1 MAETMPYL
9 AGVVRLTAVPANQV
23 ERSQFQPPDPVFVGE
38 PPFFPGPCINQSFNN
53 KLLING
59 QDQYWLRDALQNVL
73 QGYIES
79 TVTID
84 GEGVRRRVLCF
95 DQAGNLSGETY
106 SRASD
111 GKYRFDLL
119 WLNRRYMLV
128 AQDDPAFGPADYNA
142 VAADYQLPTPYA
154 PGEGVGLTGG

>member
-1 MAETMPYL
+1 MADDLPYT
-9 AGVVRLTAVPANQV
+9 AGVVRITAIPTNQ
-23 ERSQFQPPDPVFVGE
+23 ETRAQFQPQDIVWRGGPDYVY
-38 PPFFPGPCINQSFNN
+38 PGPMPNWPTQPNVLCSGHSMQWI
-53 KLLING
+53 
-59 QDQYWLRDALQNVL
+59 RDGVQNVL

-84 GEGVRRRVLCF
+84 GEGVRRRVLCL
-95 DQAGNLSGETY
+95 DQAGNLIGETC

-119 WLNRRYMLV
+119 WLNCRYMLV

-154 PGEGVGLTGG
+154 PGEGGGLV